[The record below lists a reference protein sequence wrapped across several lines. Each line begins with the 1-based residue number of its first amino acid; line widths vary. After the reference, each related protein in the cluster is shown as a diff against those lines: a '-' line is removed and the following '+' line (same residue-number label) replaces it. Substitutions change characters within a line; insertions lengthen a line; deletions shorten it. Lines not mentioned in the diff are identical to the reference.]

1 MDSSALTQRIT
12 QLSLPAL
19 SGLATALEMAR
30 LHLPVQPATIA
41 RYVPSPQIE
50 QTTEALNALHQQG
63 MTAPQVALMLRLLI
77 TERRSAQTQRNQVEL
92 VWTGLETPR
101 MESRDTQVVVQEM
114 FSRAEQS
121 VLISTYAIDQDQ
133 KAQNLFDGLA
143 QRMDRLP
150 QLNVQMFLN
159 IQRPYGDRTQ
169 EIKLLQTFAHRFRQ
183 NIWHGKRLPKLF
195 YDPRSLSTQPGV
207 KACLHAKCVIV
218 DDLYLLIT
226 SANFTEAAHQR
237 NLEAGVLLM
246 DAIAARAMRRQFTG
260 LLQSGR
266 LQELTFP

>member
-1 MDSSALTQRIT
+1 MDASVLTHLLT

-19 SGLATALEMAR
+19 SGLTTALEMSR
-30 LHLPVQPATIA
+30 LHLPAQPATVA
-41 RYVPSPQIE
+41 RYVSSQQVE
-50 QTTEALNALHQQG
+50 QTTHVLNALHHQG
-63 MTAPQVALMLRLLI
+63 MTAEHIALMLRLLV

-92 VWTGLETPR
+92 VWTGLETPG

-114 FSRAEQS
+114 FNRAEQS

-133 KAQNLFDGLA
+133 KAQSLFDGLA
-143 QRMDRLP
+143 QKMDRSP

-159 IQRPYGDRTQ
+159 IQRRYGDQTE

-183 NIWHGKRLPKLF
+183 HIWHGKRLPKLF
-195 YDPRSLSTQPGV
+195 YDPRSLSSQPGS

-218 DDLYLLIT
+218 DDLYLFIT

-246 DAIAARAMRRQFTG
+246 DAIAARAMKRQFTG

-266 LQELTFP
+266 LKELSLS

>member
-30 LHLPVQPATIA
+30 LYLPVQPAAIA
-41 RYVPSPQIE
+41 HYVPSPQIE

-77 TERRSAQTQRNQVEL
+77 TERRSAQIQRNQVEL
-92 VWTGLETPR
+92 VWTGLETPG

-133 KAQNLFDGLA
+133 KAQTLFDGLA
-143 QRMDRLP
+143 QKMDRLP
-150 QLNVQMFLN
+150 QLNVQSMSRCSSTFSDPTAIALKKRSCS
-159 IQRPYGDRTQ
+159 RP
-169 EIKLLQTFAHRFRQ
+169 LL
-183 NIWHGKRLPKLF
+183 
-195 YDPRSLSTQPGV
+195 
-207 KACLHAKCVIV
+207 
-218 DDLYLLIT
+218 
-226 SANFTEAAHQR
+226 ANF
-237 NLEAGVLLM
+237 VK
-246 DAIAARAMRRQFTG
+246 I
-260 LLQSGR
+260 SGMESGYPSCSTIR
-266 LQELTFP
+266 DRSPPNQEQKPVSMPSV

>member
-1 MDSSALTQRIT
+1 
-12 QLSLPAL
+12 
-19 SGLATALEMAR
+19 
-30 LHLPVQPATIA
+30 
-41 RYVPSPQIE
+41 
-50 QTTEALNALHQQG
+50 
-63 MTAPQVALMLRLLI
+63 
-77 TERRSAQTQRNQVEL
+77 
-92 VWTGLETPR
+92 
-101 MESRDTQVVVQEM
+101 M
-114 FSRAEQS
+114 FNRAEQS

-133 KAQNLFDGLA
+133 KAQSLFDGLA
-143 QRMDRLP
+143 QKMDRSP

-159 IQRPYGDRTQ
+159 IQRRYGDQTE

-183 NIWHGKRLPKLF
+183 HIWHGKRLPKLF
-195 YDPRSLSTQPGV
+195 YDPRSLSAQPGS

-246 DAIAARAMRRQFTG
+246 DAIAARAMKRQFTG

-266 LQELTFP
+266 IKELSLS